1 MSQNWMR
8 HFELQIVND
17 KGVGIALSD
26 FKVVFDITWTSAK
39 FPRVANIKIYNLL
52 PSTEYRIMNHEFRKI
67 RIIAGYDGSQ
77 SVPAASDAGTVR
89 PISSGD
95 AGQSDGANYGL
106 IFSGDIRYTLTGKG
120 NDKDKNSL
128 ADHWLEI
135 QAASEYEAYLYAS
148 VKTTLAAGYSVAN
161 MLDLTM
167 RSFNPYGVTQ
177 GVVSSLS
184 STKFPRGL
192 PIYSASRDVM
202 DNIAQMCSGHWQMV
216 DGQMHMVADDEYV
229 QEAIVLS
236 SLTGLIGMPKQEN
249 TGVTVTCL
257 INPNIKVNG
266 LVQIDQASVYRAELK
281 SDLIAGDN
289 NASNQ
294 GSSSPRFFEQKDSN
308 GNLVVNGLSGS
319 GNTKQQAPASID
331 SDGVYVV
338 KKITCNG
345 DTRGQNWYMTLT
357 CQVRGASDSLASQSK
372 SAPAS
377 K

>member
-1 MSQNWMR
+1 MSDNWMR

-17 KGVGIALSD
+17 KGEGISLSD

-39 FPRVANIKIYNLL
+39 FPRVANITIYNLL

-67 RIIAGYDGSQ
+67 RIIAGYDGSK
-77 SVPAASDAGTVR
+77 SVTQVSDMGVVK
-89 PISSGD
+89 PVSSGD

-106 IFSGDIRYTLTGKG
+106 IFSGDIRYAIKGKG
-120 NDKDKNSL
+120 SSKDNGSI

-148 VKTTLAAGYSVAN
+148 VKTTLAAGYSVQN

-167 RSFNPYGVTQ
+167 QSFNPYGVTK
-177 GVVSSLS
+177 GVVGSLS

-202 DNIAQMCSGHWQMV
+202 DNIAQMCNGHWQMV
-216 DGQMHMVADDEYV
+216 DGQMHMVPDSEYV

-236 SLTGLIGMPKQEN
+236 SLTGLIGMPKQDD

-266 LVQIDQASVYRAELK
+266 LVQIDQNSVYRAELN
-281 SDLIAGDN
+281 SDLIAGDSN
-289 NASNQ
+289 AQNQNAS
-294 GSSSPRFFEQKDSN
+294 SSRYFEEKDSN
-308 GNLVVNGLSGS
+308 GNLAVNGLSGNS
-319 GNTKQQAPASID
+319 KNTPAPIAA
-331 SDGVYVV
+331 DGVYIV
-338 KKITCNG
+338 KKITCKG

-357 CQVRGASDSLASQSK
+357 CQARGASDSPVSASQGK
-372 SAPAS
+372 SGAAS
-377 K
+377 R